1 VSGPQQAGLNGW
13 GIRGGALLAT
23 LLCLVPFRRRRF
35 VRPLA
40 AFIVLAFGM
49 AALSGCSSGPVRM
62 SSDGTY
68 TVTVT
73 GTGTSTGATTAYTS
87 NTTFT
92 LTISN

>member
-1 VSGPQQAGLNGW
+1 M
-13 GIRGGALLAT
+13 LAM

-49 AALSGCSSGPVRM
+49 AALSGCGGNGAAAVKS

-68 TVTVT
+68 TGTLIGSGISAGAGAAFSSNATFTVT
-73 GTGTSTGATTAYTS
+73 IT
-87 NTTFT
+87 N
-92 LTISN
+92 